1 MKAKKK
7 SLFLM
12 LMAVC
17 VMLVT
22 AGCGKVNIG
31 YVDYTRIQQEAPQ
44 VKSSMDE
51 MKTRMEDFQKDAEK
65 QLQEHAANINSEED
79 VQKLQD
85 LQQQLRMQGAGIQQ
99 QYATQV
105 QTKIYAAMDGIAQEK
120 KLDAVIKSNGKDS
133 MISGGIDVTDE
144 VIAKLQ

>member
-7 SLFLM
+7 TLFLVIAA
-12 LMAVC
+12 LCAVF
-17 VMLVT
+17 LT

-31 YVDYTRIQQEAPQ
+31 YVDYTRVQQEAPQ
-44 VKSSMDE
+44 IKESMDE

-65 QLQEHAANINSEED
+65 QLQEEAAKVHSEAEA
-79 VQKLQD
+79 QKFQE
-85 LQQQLRMQGAGIQQ
+85 LQQQLKMQAAGIQQ

-105 QTKIYAAMDGIAQEK
+105 KSKIYAAMDGIAQEK
-120 KLDAVIKSNGKDS
+120 KLDAVVNSNGKDGL
-133 MISGGIDVTDE
+133 ITGGVDVTDE